1 MQTIVDECC
10 ALSEKNGQLREEN
23 ARLTQKYE
31 AVVEERDDL
40 KKKCQAESCANAE
53 PKQSNVELM
62 EKRDQLLLE
71 VRQLQGSV
79 AQSSTPTEPN

>member
-1 MQTIVDECC
+1 M
-10 ALSEKNGQLREEN
+10 
-23 ARLTQKYE
+23 
-31 AVVEERDDL
+31 EERDDW
-40 KKKCQAESCANAE
+40 KKKCQAESDANAE
-53 PKQSNVELM
+53 LKQSNVELM

>member
-31 AVVEERDDL
+31 AVVEERDEW
-40 KKKCQAESCANAE
+40 KKRCQTESDANAE
-53 PKQSNVELM
+53 LKQSTLDLTNER
-62 EKRDQLLLE
+62 E
-71 VRQLQGSV
+71 
-79 AQSSTPTEPN
+79 

>member
-31 AVVEERDDL
+31 AVVEERDEW
-40 KKKCQAESCANAE
+40 KKRCQAESDANSE
-53 PKQSNVELM
+53 LKQSTLDLTNE
-62 EKRDQLLLE
+62 R
-71 VRQLQGSV
+71 
-79 AQSSTPTEPN
+79 A